1 MTAHVPRLPFALDP
15 LMAEAK
21 KRARQRRTRIVLAV
35 LLLAGVGGGV
45 AFALGSPGGGSRS
58 GGGPTGASQHATA
71 AQQEAIAQ
79 ARTQIGYLRAFPALP
94 GTAPCIVHPGG
105 LQKPGTVFHGLCTT
119 QVTGGRAGEG
129 TTRITFTERF
139 RVAGLAHH
147 PGSFIVTVSRPD
159 QVVYVRATGQT
170 PQTWR

>member
-1 MTAHVPRLPFALDP
+1 MLADSQLLPSAVDP
-15 LMAEAK
+15 LIAEA
-21 KRARQRRTRIVLAV
+21 RRRMRQRRTRIVLAV

-58 GGGPTGASQHATA
+58 GGGPTSASQHATA

-94 GTAPCIVHPGG
+94 GTAPCTVHPGG

-119 QVTGGRAGEG
+119 QVSGGGAGEG

-139 RVAGLAHH
+139 RVVGLEHH
-147 PGSFIVTVSRPD
+147 PGSFIVTVSLPG